1 MHKSKCPIC
10 GSAQT
15 VKNGK
20 RKGVQTYKCQTC
32 GYQFRN
38 STIPSNDE
46 IWNLYMEGKQTIS
59 ELSHRF
65 GVSESTIKR
74 RLKDSA
80 KVGNSQPLKVVV
92 MSIWTQ
98 LTGGGAAGVFC

>member
-1 MHKSKCPIC
+1 MHKSKCPVC

-20 RKGVQTYKCQTC
+20 RKGVQTYKCQAC

-65 GVSESTIKR
+65 GVKRINDQASTERYQQK
-74 RLKDSA
+74 LGTA
-80 KVGNSQPLKVVV
+80 NH
-92 MSIWTQ
+92 
-98 LTGGGAAGVFC
+98 

>member
-1 MHKSKCPIC
+1 MHKSKCPVC

-20 RKGVQTYKCQTC
+20 RKGVQTYKCQAC

-46 IWNLYMEGKQTIS
+46 IWKANKPFL
-59 ELSHRF
+59 
-65 GVSESTIKR
+65 
-74 RLKDSA
+74 
-80 KVGNSQPLKVVV
+80 NSRIAL
-92 MSIWTQ
+92 
-98 LTGGGAAGVFC
+98 A